1 MAGSVLLIDD
11 DVEALRSIGK
21 YLEPLGYEVTRELNV
36 EAGLVTCERLRPDVV
51 ILDLQLPGMD
61 VTKALERLGEHDALV
76 VLTAGTEDGST
87 ATQAIQMG
95 AEGFLTKPVAMDH
108 LAATVER
115 VVDKSRLRRVN
126 EVLLSQGAPPKG
138 ADSLGTSS
146 LMRDLAHQIGLL
158 AHSERTTV
166 LLQGESG
173 TGKGWVAR
181 LIHDLSPRAKA
192 PFVTLSCGALSATEL
207 DSELF
212 GHEKGA
218 FPGARDRRQGLF
230 ELADA
235 GTVFIEDIADLS
247 PELQPK
253 LLKLLETRSF
263 RRMGGTGEV
272 AVDVRLIAGTS
283 KNIKAEVDADRVRE
297 DLYYRLSVMPL
308 NVPPV
313 RERPREDQ
321 VALIQRLHDDL
332 AGELPGGP
340 TVIAPEAMER
350 LLSYAWPGN
359 IREMRNVLER
369 AMILARGL
377 DQIQVEHLPGEFR
390 ARYGMGDRR
399 HTPQTLDDLERQHI
413 ERTLRHH
420 SGNRT
425 RSAAELS
432 ISRATLINKIKRY
445 SIKL

>member
-1 MAGSVLLIDD
+1 MAASVLLIDD
-11 DVEALRSIGK
+11 DVDVLRSIGK
-21 YLEPLGYEVTRELNV
+21 YLEQLGYEVTRELNG
-36 EAGLVTCERLRPDVV
+36 EAGLATYERLRPDVV

-61 VTKALERLGEHDALV
+61 GMEVLERLREQDALV
-76 VLTAGTEDGST
+76 VLLTGMGDVST
-87 ATQAIQMG
+87 AVQAIQMG
-95 AEGFLTKPVAMDH
+95 AENFLTKPVAMDH
-108 LAATVER
+108 LAAATAR
-115 VVDKSRLRRVN
+115 VADKARLRRVN
-126 EVLLSQGAPPKG
+126 QALQSQGAPTHG

-146 LMRDLAHQIGLL
+146 LMKDLAHQVGLL
-158 AHSERTTV
+158 ALSERTTV

-181 LIHDLSPRAKA
+181 LIHDMSPRCKA
-192 PFVTLSCGALSATEL
+192 PFVEVVCGALSATVL

-218 FPGARDRRQGLF
+218 FEGARDRKQGLF
-230 ELADA
+230 EIADE
-235 GTVFIEDIADLS
+235 GTIFIEDIADLT

-253 LLKLLETRSF
+253 LLKLLETKSF
-263 RRMGGTGEV
+263 RRMGGTREV
-272 AVDVRLIAGTS
+272 TVDVRLIAGTS
-283 KNIKAEVDADRVRE
+283 KDMKAEVDADRMRE

-308 NVPPV
+308 NLPPV
-313 RERPREDQ
+313 RERPQEDQ
-321 VALIQRLHDDL
+321 LALINRLLDEL
-332 AGELPGGP
+332 AGELSGAP
-340 TVIAPEAMER
+340 TAIAPEALER

-359 IREMRNVLER
+359 IREMHNVLER
-369 AMILARGL
+369 AMILGRGQE
-377 DQIQVEHLPGEFR
+377 QIKVEHLPGEFR

-399 HTPQTLDDLERQHI
+399 HTPLTLDDLERQHI